1 MSNGRFRRPGRP
13 HGQGRPR
20 WNGLG
25 GFLSSCLV
33 AGASKRA
40 PIAIDTQERRA
51 EMKKGGGGSKAK
63 ARKEA
68 GGDVCSTKA
77 GGGRLV
83 VVFV

>member
-1 MSNGRFRRPGRP
+1 
-13 HGQGRPR
+13 
-20 WNGLG
+20 
-25 GFLSSCLV
+25 
-33 AGASKRA
+33 
-40 PIAIDTQERRA
+40 
-51 EMKKGGGGSKAK
+51 MKKGGGDSKAK